1 MPVPEL
7 IGHYDTPPW
16 IAALFCYC
24 AAERLRRPRPH
35 QACLT
40 RRAVPILRS
49 SIHDPQRHSLA
60 AAVSQLRQIRTRLRQ
75 VSGRRAY
82 LQWLR

>member
-1 MPVPEL
+1 MGGGWL
-7 IGHYDTPPW
+7 IV
-16 IAALFCYC
+16 ALFCYC

-40 RRAVPILRS
+40 RRAVPVLLGS
-49 SIHDPQRHSLA
+49 VHDPQRNSLA

-75 VSGRRAY
+75 ISGRR
-82 LQWLR
+82 LHGQRWRH